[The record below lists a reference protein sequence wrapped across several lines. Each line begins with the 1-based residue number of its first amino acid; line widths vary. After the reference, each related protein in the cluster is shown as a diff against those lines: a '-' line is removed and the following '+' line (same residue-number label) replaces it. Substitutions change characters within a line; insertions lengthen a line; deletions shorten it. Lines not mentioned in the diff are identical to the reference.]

1 LIPEVTTKAASKAA
15 SARAVALAVAT
26 AVFLS
31 LPAPRGEAKSTAS
44 GVRGIVTLSGC
55 PGPVRPGES
64 CTRRFEGA
72 RVRVVKLADGHVVRT
87 FQSLARGRFRVRL
100 PAGRYRL
107 DPLPSGI
114 ARAAPVTIDVGRRGF
129 RYVHIDYDNG
139 LR

>member
-1 LIPEVTTKAASKAA
+1 VLAVTT
-15 SARAVALAVAT
+15 ALA
-26 AVFLS
+26 LS
-31 LPAPRGEAKSTAS
+31 FSGQSGEANSTAS

-55 PGPVRPGES
+55 PGPVRPGET

-72 RVRVVKLADGHVVRT
+72 RIRVVKLANGHIVRT
-87 FQSLARGRFRVRL
+87 LRSQAKGRFRVRL

-114 ARAAPVTIDVGRRGF
+114 ARAAPVTVKVGTRGF

>member
-1 LIPEVTTKAASKAA
+1 MTEGSTARGVLLAVTT
-15 SARAVALAVAT
+15 ALA
-26 AVFLS
+26 LS
-31 LPAPRGEAKSTAS
+31 FPGQSGEARSPGS
-44 GVRGIVTLSGC
+44 GVRGIVTVSGC
-55 PGPVRPGES
+55 PGPVRPGET

-72 RVRVVKLADGHVVRT
+72 RVRIVKLANGHVART
-87 FQSLARGRFRVRL
+87 FRSQAKGRFRVRL

-114 ARAAPVTIDVGRRGF
+114 ARAASVTVEVGTRGF